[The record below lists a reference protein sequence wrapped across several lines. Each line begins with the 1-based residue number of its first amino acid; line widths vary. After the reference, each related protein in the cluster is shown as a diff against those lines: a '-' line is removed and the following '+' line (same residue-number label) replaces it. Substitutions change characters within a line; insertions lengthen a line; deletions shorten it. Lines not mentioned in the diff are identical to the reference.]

1 MTKINL
7 KFSNYYL
14 KNDFLN
20 KYRLNNI
27 FEKPEVVKI
36 TISFSLNQ
44 LTNSLSTNEKLTPL
58 DALYL
63 FYSNFSIFPLIT
75 LNLISGKKEKV
86 EQFDS
91 NIKIILTK
99 KSDIDFFLYHCINT
113 KKFKHQFNF
122 TKKITLSS
130 KVSINFKLPIGF
142 VFNSNILEF
151 DTDNFFRVNLV
162 FKNVFCSKNSKLII
176 QNSL

>member
-63 FYSNFSIFPLIT
+63 FYSNFSILPLIT

-130 KVSINFKLPIGF
+130 KVSINFKLLIGS

>member
-75 LNLISGKKEKV
+75 LNLISGKKEKI

-99 KSDIDFFLYHCINT
+99 KSDIDFFLYHCTDT
-113 KKFKHQFNF
+113 KKFKHQFYF
-122 TKKITLSS
+122 TKKISVVATIALIVEY
-130 KVSINFKLPIGF
+130 K
-142 VFNSNILEF
+142 
-151 DTDNFFRVNLV
+151 RLV
-162 FKNVFCSKNSKLII
+162 KHESTNYKQRNEPE
-176 QNSL
+176 